1 METAR
6 ASSEAPVIVIMGAA
20 VRGDGRPGPAL
31 VRRTRA
37 ALRLG
42 ERFPGAVFLPTGGAP
57 GGGPAEAD
65 VMARLLVQ
73 AGVQPER
80 IVRDDR
86 ACDTLESAVNCA
98 AILRRLGATVVLVC
112 TDRYH
117 LPRCRLLF
125 RLAGVTTTAEPVPR
139 DLDTTA
145 PLTRLFYGAR
155 ELVALPIDACL
166 FVLRRIRAA
175 RAGDRG

>member
-1 METAR
+1 
-6 ASSEAPVIVIMGAA
+6 VVVIMGAA

-73 AGVQPER
+73 GGVQPQR

-86 ACDTLESAVNCA
+86 ACDTLESVVNCA
-98 AILRRLGATVVLVC
+98 AILRRLGATAVLVC
-112 TDRYH
+112 TDGYH

-125 RLAGVTTTAEPVPR
+125 RLAGVTTEAEPVPR

-145 PLTRLFYGAR
+145 LLTRLFYGAR
-155 ELVALPIDACL
+155 ELVALPLDACL
-166 FVLRRIRAA
+166 FLLRRLRAS
-175 RAGDRG
+175 RSDGR